1 MARKS
6 KRSKVDGALKNH
18 AITAMV
24 AQEHA
29 NGSIVRATPASLN
42 NRQITLLLLRTIL
55 LVTTIVYVGN
65 KMRQSECTAPNEC
78 TAIEEATQESY
89 FCRTTSAWLASLGF
103 EYRSSI
109 NVCEAK
115 ENPSQSDVVSSEEEE
130 PKRKNFLK
138 RLVSKIK
145 KRINKRPPVGL
156 DHVAPITEY
165 HNAYTPKISLTPSEQ
180 TFITA
185 LSKRA
190 RDVIPDL
197 EARAAA
203 VSWGGTPSRT
213 SGATATATL
222 WWQEVG
228 LLHSYGK
235 IMKWPEDLKTNFPF
249 QLCSKGCDAEVAL
262 GHTLEFREKYRPWL
276 VSPDGIHEN
285 RKGFIYFRGYS
296 PTPQGD
302 NTGHTMV
309 WYRPGHYKVEN
320 PVLYFRAIMNTL
332 ERAVADN
339 LLRSHGKSGK
349 FNVVMDASGLTFSM
363 LTSFGHV
370 KRAVVMLQDHF
381 PDRLGMIFLAN
392 LSKPA
397 EFIYNLVKG
406 IITKEVREKVVVLSS
421 NPEQRKAV
429 LEVVVMPQFVPV
441 YLGGTD
447 DIPFS
452 SQDYYPQNY
461 HCTNEEAL
469 EYLKTMPYHAA

>member
-1 MARKS
+1 MAKRS
-6 KRSKVDGALKNH
+6 KRSKADAAKNE
-18 AITAMV
+18 ASTVV
-24 AQEHA
+24 AQERSTD
-29 NGSIVRATPASLN
+29 GPIVRATPAIRSN
-42 NRQITLLLLRTIL
+42 HKITVLLLRTIL
-55 LVTTIVYVGN
+55 LVTTLMYVGN
-65 KMRQSECTAPNEC
+65 RMRQSDCTAPKECTAMDEH
-78 TAIEEATQESY
+78 TEESY

-109 NVCEAK
+109 NVCEAN
-115 ENPSQSDVVSSEEEE
+115 EDPPDVARAEEE
-130 PKRKNFLK
+130 PKKKNFLK

-145 KRINKRPPVGL
+145 KRMSNDLPPVL
-156 DHVAPITEY
+156 AHAAPITEY
-165 HNAYTPKISLTPSEQ
+165 HNAYTMNMPLTPSEQ
-180 TFITA
+180 LFVTT

-190 RDVIPDL
+190 RDFIPDF

-203 VSWGGTPSRT
+203 VPWGGPA
-213 SGATATATL
+213 GAGGAATL
-222 WWQEVG
+222 WWQELG
-228 LLHSYGK
+228 LLRAYGK

-302 NTGHTMV
+302 STGHAMV
-309 WYRPGHYKVEN
+309 WFRPGHHKVEN
-320 PVLYFRAIMNTL
+320 PVLYFRAVMNTL
-332 ERAVADN
+332 ERAVADS

-349 FNVVMDASGLTFSM
+349 FNVVMDTSGLTFSM

-397 EFIYNLVKG
+397 EFLYNLVKG
-406 IITKEVREKVVVLSS
+406 IITKEVRDKVVVLSS
-421 NPEQRKAV
+421 NVELRKAV
-429 LEVVVMPQFVPV
+429 LDAIVMPQFVPV

-447 DIPFS
+447 DYQVTS
-452 SQDYYPQNY
+452 EQYYPQNY

-469 EYLKTMPYHAA
+469 EYLNTMPYHAA